1 MRRKR
6 NYILTRAA
14 INLWYMD
21 ILIRDNM
28 QNRIIIDVDK
38 LLNMTDAEMLRHRNF
53 GPVKI
58 KRINEAR
65 EELKKLLIDIK

>member
-1 MRRKR
+1 MRRKQ

-21 ILIRDNM
+21 ILIRDSM
-28 QNRIIIDVDK
+28 PNRIIIDVDK
-38 LLNMTDAEMLRHRNF
+38 LLNMTDAEMLKHRNF

-65 EELKKLLIDIK
+65 EALKKLLIDIK